1 MNTIDPNTITTNT
14 ITTNTITTSN
24 HMNPCYHVSIPYP
37 TYTYDFD
44 WGKNYTPLVT
54 TSSITLTSDNLI
66 KDGNSFKDIIQYQKH
81 KVYKFIFID
90 GTEVKTIRSDKD
102 PFSLEYAFYLA
113 LAKKLYGKEYTFD
126 GVLKKAEE
134 LPYLKRYNKIVKDGL
149 KLFKKKQQE
158 EEKKEKEE
166 QLKKEQYQR
175 LIEKKKKRDQK
186 RKEQKRN
193 DLIDAIAYGIKRSN
207 SDFIDEYE
215 EKLYSKKK
223 KKQRG

>member
-1 MNTIDPNTITTNT
+1 MNTLTTNT
-14 ITTNTITTSN
+14 ITNKTITASPNTINSYYITT
-24 HMNPCYHVSIPYP
+24 PYSIH
-37 TYTYDFD
+37 TYDFD
-44 WGKNYTPLVT
+44 WDKNYIPLFT
-54 TSSITLTSDNLI
+54 TSSMVLTNDSLLI

-81 KVYKFIFID
+81 KVYKFIFVD

-193 DLIDAIAYGIKRSN
+193 DLIDAIANGIKRSN
-207 SDFIDEYE
+207 SDFIDDYE

>member
-1 MNTIDPNTITTNT
+1 MNMIDTITTNT
-14 ITTNTITTSN
+14 ITSPNTI
-24 HMNPCYHVSIPYP
+24 NPYYISTPYP

-44 WGKNYTPLVT
+44 WGKNYIPLVT

-175 LIEKKKKRDQK
+175 LVEKKKKRDQK

>member
-1 MNTIDPNTITTNT
+1 MNTITSSTNITNAATTTNT
-14 ITTNTITTSN
+14 ITTANIITPWSYYISDYTYSNWNDLMTTMITPSMTITNNS
-24 HMNPCYHVSIPYP
+24 V
-37 TYTYDFD
+37 
-44 WGKNYTPLVT
+44 LV
-54 TSSITLTSDNLI
+54 
-66 KDGNSFKDIIQYQKH
+66 KDGNSFKDVIQYQKH

-90 GTEVKTIRSDKD
+90 GTEVKTIRSDRD

-175 LIEKKKKRDQK
+175 LVEKKKKRDQK
-186 RKEQKRN
+186 REEQKRN
-193 DLIDAIAYGIKRSN
+193 DLIDAITQGIKRSN
-207 SDFIDEYE
+207 NNFIDEYE
-215 EKLYSKKK
+215 ENLYSKKK